1 MGVFP
6 FFHQLNNRFL
16 IPQSHPCP
24 HCYTHTQT
32 CAHTHMHT
40 HAPPHASLWDKK
52 PFISQ
57 MTPPLLQGY
66 LHFFTPRVYLGLQP
80 LGSDTYTCSQTHTHS
95 IEKAGVEV
103 GWAQGWET
111 AMAKD
116 GAGQWENEAR
126 PRVSPA
132 VVRLQFCSCLLGP
145 KMTCGPRMQQC

>member
-1 MGVFP
+1 MGVLP
-6 FFHQLNNRFL
+6 FFHQLNSRFL
-16 IPQSHPCP
+16 IPKSHPCP
-24 HCYTHTQT
+24 HCYTHTDMH
-32 CAHTHMHT
+32 AHTCT
-40 HAPPHASLWDKK
+40 STCLSLEQETIHLTNDST
-52 PFISQ
+52 PSPRISA
-57 MTPPLLQGY
+57 L
-66 LHFFTPRVYLGLQP
+66 FTPRVYLGLQP
-80 LGSDTYTCSQTHTHS
+80 LWSDTYTCSQTHTHS

-145 KMTCGPRMQQC
+145 KMTSGPRMQQC